1 MSDATT
7 VIQKVRL
14 ALGRT
19 TPLDKAPIPPAIDEP
34 ITRLVHSDIG
44 LPELFAKR
52 ASDNH
57 MQVETVSP
65 EDLMAKLI
73 AFLHSRNC
81 KRLALPA
88 SPFLENLSVPAGLRS
103 AGFET
108 TLWPD
113 MTLDQ
118 LYDYDCGVT
127 DVYCAVA
134 ETGSL
139 VVQTSPKHGRSLSLV
154 PPIHVAILEP
164 KNFVADL
171 VDLFEKLTREGTGS
185 ATSIISGPSKTA
197 DIEMSMVEGVHGP
210 GLVKLFILG

>member
-1 MSDATT
+1 MSDANS
-7 VIQKVRL
+7 VIEKVRT

-19 TPLDKAPIPPAIDEP
+19 SRLTTAPVPPAIDEP

-65 EDLMAKLI
+65 DDLGEKLV
-73 AFLHSRNC
+73 AFLRSKNC
-81 KRLALPA
+81 KRLALPESA
-88 SPFLENLSVPAGLRS
+88 FLEGLSVPGKLRE
-103 AGFET
+103 AGFEVA
-108 TLWPD
+108 LWPE

-118 LYDYDCGVT
+118 LYEFDCGVT

-134 ETGSL
+134 ETGSM
-139 VVQTSPKHGRSLSLV
+139 VVQTSAKHGRSLSLV

-210 GLVKLFILG
+210 GLVKVFILG